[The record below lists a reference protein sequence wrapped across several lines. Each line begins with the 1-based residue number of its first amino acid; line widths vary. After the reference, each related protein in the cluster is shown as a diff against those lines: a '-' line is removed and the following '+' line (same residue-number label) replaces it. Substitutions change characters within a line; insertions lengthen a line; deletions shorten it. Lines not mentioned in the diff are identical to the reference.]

1 MEHTVPH
8 HTHNIEFICLQ
19 CLSLCHHNLILNQ
32 NNTFVVKSK
41 HAHIIAVIL
50 QLNYTLQGGNGTNLY
65 QLADLSF
72 AVQSV
77 AEGSSVLQAR
87 RTSDTRQTTV
97 THCEGPLAPPGN
109 RTSGPT
115 CLLLCIS
122 RPTLTTESGSAH
134 ARTRKE
140 EFKQVYTQGHSKLK
154 GQNSRTFQG
163 PKIAVFK
170 YQNYR

>member
-1 MEHTVPH
+1 MKLMMTVTSSWQRVGEGGVEHTVPH
-8 HTHNIEFICLQ
+8 HTHNIQFICLH

-50 QLNYTLQGGNGTNLY
+50 QLNYTLQGGNGTNLH

-97 THCEGPLAPPGN
+97 THCESAWEQNIRSNMFASLYFTAHPHHWVWFGPRQNPE
-109 RTSGPT
+109 RRIQTSVH
-115 CLLLCIS
+115 
-122 RPTLTTESGSAH
+122 SGS
-134 ARTRKE
+134 
-140 EFKQVYTQGHSKLK
+140 
-154 GQNSRTFQG
+154 
-163 PKIAVFK
+163 
-170 YQNYR
+170 